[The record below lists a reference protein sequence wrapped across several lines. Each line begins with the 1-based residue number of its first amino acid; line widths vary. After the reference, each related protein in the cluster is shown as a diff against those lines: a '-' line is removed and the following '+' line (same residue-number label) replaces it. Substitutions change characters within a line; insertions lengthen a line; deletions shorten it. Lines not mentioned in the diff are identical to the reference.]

1 MRKLAQKRCARALAF
16 ATQKHDGQMR
26 IGGDAYITHPVAVA
40 QTVRDWGYPAA
51 YQIAALFHDLLED
64 TDASEREIRAIGGRR
79 VLRAVKMLTKTPGY
93 DMKTYVGRIQK
104 CRMARV
110 VKAAD
115 RLHNL
120 RCAVVAPEAFRRRY
134 VEESTQW
141 YLDFAPEIVTAI
153 RELAETL
160 GEGEE

>member
-1 MRKLAQKRCARALAF
+1 MRKRAEQTYARALAF
-16 ATQKHDGQMR
+16 ATQKHAGQMR

-40 QTVRDWGYPAA
+40 QTVRDWGYPVS

-64 TDASEREIRAIGGRR
+64 TDASEQEILAIGGRR

-93 DMKTYVGRIQK
+93 DMKTYVGRIKK

-134 VEESTQW
+134 VEESTRW
-141 YLDFAPEIVTAI
+141 YLDFAPEIATAV
-153 RELAETL
+153 RNLAETL
-160 GEGEE
+160 GE

>member
-1 MRKLAQKRCARALAF
+1 
-16 ATQKHDGQMR
+16 
-26 IGGDAYITHPVAVA
+26 
-40 QTVRDWGYPAA
+40 
-51 YQIAALFHDLLED
+51 
-64 TDASEREIRAIGGRR
+64 
-79 VLRAVKMLTKTPGY
+79 
-93 DMKTYVGRIQK
+93 
-104 CRMARV
+104 MARV

-141 YLDFAPEIVTAI
+141 YLDFAPEIVTAV

-160 GEGEE
+160 GEE